1 MGRPVRLETSNSGVE
16 LRVPAN
22 FANDIR
28 VSTSNSGITLHMPY
42 QVNAHVMARTTNS
55 SISSDFEV
63 RMQGEFN
70 KNRLEGV
77 IGNGGSLIDLSTS
90 NGSIR
95 LLKM

>member
-1 MGRPVRLETSNSGVE
+1 
-16 LRVPAN
+16 
-22 FANDIR
+22 
-28 VSTSNSGITLHMPY
+28 VSTSNSSITLHMPY

-55 SISSDFEV
+55 SISSDFEIK
-63 RMQGEFN
+63 MQGDFS

-77 IGNGGSLIDLSTS
+77 LGNGGPLIDLSTS

>member
-1 MGRPVRLETSNSGVE
+1 VV
-16 LRVPAN
+16 
-22 FANDIR
+22 
-28 VSTSNSGITLHMPY
+28 
-42 QVNAHVMARTTNS
+42 ARTTNS

-63 RMQGEFN
+63 KMQGEFS

-95 LLKM
+95 LLKL

>member
-1 MGRPVRLETSNSGVE
+1 
-16 LRVPAN
+16 
-22 FANDIR
+22 
-28 VSTSNSGITLHMPY
+28 MPY

-63 RMQGEFN
+63 RMQGEFG
-70 KNRLEGV
+70 KNRLEGT
-77 IGNGGSLIDLSTS
+77 IGNGGPLIDLSTS

>member
-1 MGRPVRLETSNSGVE
+1 
-16 LRVPAN
+16 
-22 FANDIR
+22 
-28 VSTSNSGITLHMPY
+28 MPY
-42 QVNAHVMARTTNS
+42 QVNAQVVARTTNS

-63 RMQGEFN
+63 KMQGEFS

-77 IGNGGSLIDLSTS
+77 IGNGGPLIDLSTS